1 MPVPLDS
8 RPERYLRFSHRSMV
22 ALFIITLVVGGLCL
36 TMALRPGDTPRWM
49 TSLVALLPTAIAIGV
64 VTLQRTTLRG
74 DRWDPKSPE
83 VQGVLQDEWRRVSMD
98 RAIRVAFFV
107 ILIAQIPIGLL
118 VAPLPS
124 LRAVMAMAT
133 TTLTLGMATFLGLFL
148 FFSRQGQD
156 EQ

>member
-1 MPVPLDS
+1 MPESLES
-8 RPERYLRFSHRSMV
+8 RPERYLRFSHRSLV
-22 ALFIITLVVGGLCL
+22 ALFIIMLVVGGLCL
-36 TMALRPGDTPRWM
+36 RMALTPGDTPRWM

-74 DRWDPKSPE
+74 DRWDSTSPE
-83 VQGVLQDEWRRVSMD
+83 VQAVLQDEWRRVSMD

-124 LRAVMAMAT
+124 LRAAMAMAT
-133 TTLTLGMATFLGLFL
+133 TTLTLGMATFLALFL

>member
-1 MPVPLDS
+1 
-8 RPERYLRFSHRSMV
+8 MV

-83 VQGVLQDEWRRVSMD
+83 VQAVLQDEWRRVSMD

>member
-1 MPVPLDS
+1 
-8 RPERYLRFSHRSMV
+8 MV

>member
-1 MPVPLDS
+1 
-8 RPERYLRFSHRSMV
+8 
-22 ALFIITLVVGGLCL
+22 
-36 TMALRPGDTPRWM
+36 
-49 TSLVALLPTAIAIGV
+49 
-64 VTLQRTTLRG
+64 
-74 DRWDPKSPE
+74 
-83 VQGVLQDEWRRVSMD
+83 MD

-133 TTLTLGMATFLGLFL
+133 TTLTLGMATFLALFL

>member
-1 MPVPLDS
+1 MPESLDS
-8 RPERYLRFSHRSMV
+8 RPERYLRFSHRSLV

-36 TMALRPGDTPRWM
+36 AMALRPGDTPRWM
-49 TSLVALLPTAIAIGV
+49 TSLVALLPIAIAIGV

-83 VQGVLQDEWRRVSMD
+83 VQAVLQDEWRRASMD

-133 TTLTLGMATFLGLFL
+133 TTLTLGMATFLALFL

>member
-1 MPVPLDS
+1 MPEPLDS

-83 VQGVLQDEWRRVSMD
+83 VQAVLQDEWRRVSMD

-118 VAPLPS
+118 VAPLPP